1 MNPVLANVVMNAAPQ
16 IARYAGLYE
25 LSPSARSYGAAPD
38 DAGNLSFGQAARF
51 SAISTGVILTSMLA
65 GYAFD
70 EVITEKL
77 KLPGGWGP
85 IVGAA
90 LGLAGTNAVAGLAQG
105 VPASAGYLVGSLG
118 PLVPTALAAYGLKKT
133 TNDKGTVM
141 VLTGLAAAT
150 VVFGIAKARRVE

>member
-16 IARYAGLYE
+16 LARYAGLYE
-25 LSPSARSYGAAPD
+25 LSPTARSYGAAPE
-38 DAGNLSFGQAARF
+38 DAGTLTFGQAAKF
-51 SAISTGVILTSMLA
+51 SSISTGVVLTSMLA

-77 KLPGGWGP
+77 KIPGGWGP

-90 LGLAGTNAVAGLAQG
+90 LGIAGTNAVAGLAQG

-118 PLVPTALAAYGLKKT
+118 PLLPTAIAAYGLKKT
-133 TNDKGTVM
+133 TSDKGTVA
-141 VLTGLAAAT
+141 VLAGLAAVG
-150 VVFGIAKARRVE
+150 VVFAIAKARRS